1 MTTIDHAKKLAAH
14 LKSIKHAYSPEPH
27 EPRTPMEE
35 FVLSFLL
42 WESTRA
48 KADLALKRVLS
59 GVVDINELRV
69 CRPADVVSM
78 LGKQYPLVE
87 ERAQRLKAAL
97 HEIFLREYAV
107 SLDKPIA
114 MNKRDGRK
122 YIESLEG
129 MTPYVAARVTL
140 VCLGGHAVPLDRKL
154 LAQLVEAG
162 VLEPDLDEIKAQ
174 GILERHIMANES
186 LECHA
191 LLQAW
196 SDDNA
201 SGIGAARKKSARAP
215 RNAAS
220 AATPGGAAKKNKA
233 GAAVRKKTAKSG
245 GKAG

>member
-1 MTTIDHAKKLAAH
+1 VTTIDHAKKLASL
-14 LKSIKHAYSPEPH
+14 LKSIKGAYEPEPSDT
-27 EPRTPMEE
+27 RAPMEE
-35 FVLSFLL
+35 FVLSFLM
-42 WESTRA
+42 WEATRA

-69 CRPADVVSM
+69 CRPADIVAL

-87 ERAQRLKAAL
+87 ERAYRLKAAL
-97 HEIFLREYAV
+97 HEIYLREYAV

-140 VCLGGHAVPLDRKL
+140 VCLGGHAVPLDQKL

-162 VLEPDLDEIKAQ
+162 VLEPDLDESKAQ
-174 GILERHIMANES
+174 GILERYIMANES
-186 LECHA
+186 LECHT

-196 SDDNA
+196 SDEV
-201 SGIGAARKKSARAP
+201 AAGGGPKKKPARAARAP
-215 RNAAS
+215 GS
-220 AATPGGAAKKNKA
+220 PATAGAPAKKNKA
-233 GAAVRKKTAKSG
+233 GGSVRKKAAKSG

>member
-1 MTTIDHAKKLAAH
+1 MTTIDHAKKLASH
-14 LKSIKHAYSPEPH
+14 LKSLKSAYTPEPL

-35 FVLSFLL
+35 FVMSFLM
-42 WESTRA
+42 WEATRA
-48 KADLALKRVLS
+48 KAELALKRVLS
-59 GVVDINELRV
+59 GIVDINELRV
-69 CRPADVVSM
+69 CRPADIVMM

-107 SLDKPIA
+107 SLDSAIA

-129 MTPYVAARVTL
+129 ITPYVAARVTL

-154 LAQLVEAG
+154 LAQLIEAG
-162 VLEPDLDEIKAQ
+162 VLEEDLDESKAQ

-196 SDDNA
+196 SDDA
-201 SGIGAARKKSARAP
+201 ATGAGAGRKKGARAS
-215 RNAAS
+215 RAAG
-220 AATPGGAAKKNKA
+220 ATSNGSAKKTKA
-233 GAAVRKKTAKSG
+233 GTAGRKKTAKSG

>member
-1 MTTIDHAKKLAAH
+1 VTTIDHAKKLASL
-14 LKSIKHAYSPEPH
+14 LKTLKGAYDPEPA

-35 FVLSFLL
+35 FVMSFLM
-42 WESTRA
+42 WEATRA
-48 KADLALKRVLS
+48 KAELAIKRVLS
-59 GVVDINELRV
+59 GIVDINELRV
-69 CRPADVVSM
+69 CRPADIVAM

-87 ERAQRLKAAL
+87 ERAQRMKAAL

-122 YIESLEG
+122 YIETLEG

-162 VLEPDLDEIKAQ
+162 VLEPDTDETKAQ

-186 LECHA
+186 SECHA

-196 SDDNA
+196 SDDVA
-201 SGIGAARKKSARAP
+201 TGGGGARKKGARPA
-215 RNAAS
+215 RTTTAS
-220 AATPGGAAKKNKA
+220 ATAAAPAKKNKT
-233 GAAVRKKTAKSG
+233 GAVRKKA